1 MEGIARGTKSFLL
14 NNAATKGKDRSLFG
28 AQLSRLQS
36 NSQTVK
42 WIKGSPCHGGS
53 RSCSSEK
60 VSLAGALKA
69 LTRTGGGVDDDYDRA
84 SRDPKAIQDVYR
96 ETHGMLTRYCNVT
109 QPSDV
114 APIWKCLANSSKNE
128 RHTIM
133 TQEFQRVCHER
144 KLSTEI
150 YVPIITTNLKQ
161 MVLSFQFVGHG
172 VDDLNTGCQPF
183 LVTYAGGAHHVEA
196 LATASLGNQLSAG
209 DHQANLADIR
219 TIREKERLKFPI
231 DVNQACTTIM
241 RYAVLCQ
248 ALFQGANGPNA
259 FVDTVWKFANTMQNA
274 APFIVEKHLQV
285 QSPAIANM
293 YYPCVIRT
301 MQVLV
306 HEFLQQ
312 VETNDP
318 PGYDGLDMP
327 DFRDLVSDLRRG
339 TFQHTMMAIP
349 SEYLTAPRMG
359 SGNSTRSGG
368 STTVTGTVNPGPGS
382 ISSNGCVRFD

>member
-1 MEGIARGTKSFLL
+1 
-14 NNAATKGKDRSLFG
+14 
-28 AQLSRLQS
+28 
-36 NSQTVK
+36 
-42 WIKGSPCHGGS
+42 
-53 RSCSSEK
+53 
-60 VSLAGALKA
+60 
-69 LTRTGGGVDDDYDRA
+69 
-84 SRDPKAIQDVYR
+84 
-96 ETHGMLTRYCNVT
+96 
-109 QPSDV
+109 
-114 APIWKCLANSSKNE
+114 
-128 RHTIM
+128 M

-161 MVLSFQFVGHG
+161 MLLSFQFVGHG

-183 LVTYAGGAHHVEA
+183 LVTYACGAHHVEA
-196 LATASLGNQLSAG
+196 LATASLGNQMSQG

-219 TIREKERLKFPI
+219 TIREKERIKFAT
-231 DVNQACTTIM
+231 DVNQACITVM

-248 ALFQGANGPNA
+248 ALFQGTNGPNA

-274 APFIVEKHLQV
+274 APFIVEKYLQV

-349 SEYLTAPRMG
+349 SEYLTAPRAG
-359 SGNSTRSGG
+359 SGNSTRSRA
-368 STTVTGTVNPGPGS
+368 
-382 ISSNGCVRFD
+382 VRM